1 MKFSTNLATASITN
15 ESGYAVTFAPKDVNF
30 VSDVYDLAEDI
41 RKKLEEKPPE
51 EDKQEVFK
59 IAKERDQW
67 ARERVDAIFGEGTC
81 QNFFGRVNL
90 WSVTALGTPVITNF
104 LMSVID
110 EVDKAASAKVEIS
123 PKLQAYVSK
132 YEKKYGNV

>member
-41 RKKLEEKPPE
+41 RKKLEETPPE

-59 IAKERDQW
+59 IAKERDRW
-67 ARERVDAIFGEGTC
+67 AR
-81 QNFFGRVNL
+81 
-90 WSVTALGTPVITNF
+90 
-104 LMSVID
+104 
-110 EVDKAASAKVEIS
+110 
-123 PKLQAYVSK
+123 
-132 YEKKYGNV
+132 